1 MKWIYRIMLAF
12 STSLLFA
19 GQSLA
24 SKYELQINN
33 AAPATGTVRLF
44 LESPLRSDT
53 PFITRQLNGSNIENP
68 VCATSN
74 KALLRQDG
82 EWLAPAGCSEIAWSI
97 RFSAATNPDHDVSM
111 QDNLYYP
118 GRWWL
123 FSEWGNLLRLSS
135 NTAESEICTKG
146 HITIC
151 RRVPSLKEA
160 PLLMLIGVPE
170 NRFIFGKTS
179 FNFFTGH
186 LPSNFNVKNLYRSYD
201 RQVSYLYEIMASINT
216 SQLPEVIDV
225 LVLGIDSSLGVLG
238 GAAGRDTYLA
248 NISVTEQGVNSS
260 ERVRHLWIAAHE
272 MAHLLGLETNAL
284 WASES
289 LAHYY
294 GFKSLEK
301 NKDAFQ
307 LFDQMT
313 DEIDQIGL
321 LKAHRLVAQGEGQY
335 YAQFYAKGAAF
346 WRDVDQALI
355 QATQG
360 KKSLDDYL
368 SLLVNGQFGINGELP
383 AEFLEALVEMIGK
396 DNVDRLHQDYL

>member
-1 MKWIYRIMLAF
+1 
-12 STSLLFA
+12 
-19 GQSLA
+19 
-24 SKYELQINN
+24 
-33 AAPATGTVRLF
+33 
-44 LESPLRSDT
+44 
-53 PFITRQLNGSNIENP
+53 
-68 VCATSN
+68 
-74 KALLRQDG
+74 
-82 EWLAPAGCSEIAWSI
+82 
-97 RFSAATNPDHDVSM
+97 
-111 QDNLYYP
+111 
-118 GRWWL
+118 
-123 FSEWGNLLRLSS
+123 
-135 NTAESEICTKG
+135 
-146 HITIC
+146 
-151 RRVPSLKEA
+151 
-160 PLLMLIGVPE
+160 
-170 NRFIFGKTS
+170 
-179 FNFFTGH
+179 
-186 LPSNFNVKNLYRSYD
+186 
-201 RQVSYLYEIMASINT
+201 
-216 SQLPEVIDV
+216 
-225 LVLGIDSSLGVLG
+225 
-238 GAAGRDTYLA
+238 
-248 NISVTEQGVNSS
+248 
-260 ERVRHLWIAAHE
+260 